1 MNTTNAV
8 IYARYSSD
16 KQTEQ
21 SIEGQLRYCTEYA
34 KRCGYT
40 IVDSYIDRAASGTTD
55 RRPQFQQMIEDS
67 KKGQFNFILVWKLD
81 RFARNRYD
89 SAIYKTKLK
98 KNGVR
103 VVSAT
108 ETLGNGDES
117 IILEAMLEAMA
128 EVYSRQISQNAS
140 RGMRESALK
149 GQTTGGNIPLGYKID
164 NKFLVE
170 DTKTSAVV
178 KFIFNQFAAGKSQTE
193 ICKMCNEKGYRTKN
207 GKLFYTNC
215 LPSILRNKMYI
226 GDYTYKG
233 EIERSCPAL
242 IDIDTFKRCQARLE
256 QSRRTRGQKKS
267 EDIDFLLTG
276 KLFCGRC
283 GTTMVGDSGTSRNGS
298 KHYYYTCRNKRK
310 RKGCKK
316 KSEKKDFIEWYIVEQ
331 TVNYVLT
338 NERRRYIAEKIVA
351 QYNSD
356 FSAEQVAELERR
368 LVNIDIEI
376 NNCAEALINARSAAV
391 IDKINNKADCLQ
403 LQKEDT
409 EIELAKLKIACDISL
424 TVEEVELWL
433 QSFCDG
439 DLMDLDFRKK
449 IIDVFINSI
458 YLYDDKV
465 VIYYNVK
472 DSRQISYMEMLA
484 DLEQLDDSLKCSDSS
499 VQGEPKDSR
508 YCIYCLFLY
517 HILCP
522 AISL

>member
-484 DLEQLDDSLKCSDSS
+484 DLDQLDDSLKCSDSS
-499 VQGEPKDSR
+499 VQGEPMKQSSF
-508 YCIYCLFLY
+508 YYSVFCFSKLS
-517 HILCP
+517 
-522 AISL
+522 SLLL